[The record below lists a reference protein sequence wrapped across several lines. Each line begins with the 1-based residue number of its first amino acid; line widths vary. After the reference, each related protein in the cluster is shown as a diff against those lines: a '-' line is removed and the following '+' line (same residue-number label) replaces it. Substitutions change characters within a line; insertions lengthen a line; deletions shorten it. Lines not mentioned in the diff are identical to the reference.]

1 MTPSVP
7 MTVTVFGAGAWGTA
21 VASHIAQKHA
31 VVLWGRDAAAISHL
45 NTHHENPRYLPD
57 VALSPTLKATDQFS
71 LAAQHADGE
80 QGLWVL
86 GTPMS
91 ALRSTLAQ
99 LLQYKPVGQWPA
111 LIWLCKGFEV
121 GTGLMPHQVVQDVV
135 GQAIG
140 GALSGPSFALEVAKQ
155 LPCAL
160 TIGSADV
167 TVQHAA
173 VRAVHHGMMR
183 VYAHEDI
190 IGVEVGGAVKNIMAV
205 ATGICDGLQLGLNA
219 RAALITRGMAEM
231 RRLAMALGAQSDTLN
246 GLSGFGDLIL
256 TCTGDLSRN
265 RRVGL
270 MMAQGLSLDDILKQL
285 GQVAEGVRCAPV
297 VRDLAQRLG
306 IDMPI
311 TQAVCQVLFEG
322 VDLPQA
328 LKQMFSREPKS
339 ESN

>member
-1 MTPSVP
+1 M
-7 MTVTVFGAGAWGTA
+7 
-21 VASHIAQKHA
+21 
-31 VVLWGRDAAAISHL
+31 
-45 NTHHENPRYLPD
+45 
-57 VALSPTLKATDQFS
+57 
-71 LAAQHADGE
+71 
-80 QGLWVL
+80 
-86 GTPMS
+86 
-91 ALRSTLAQ
+91 
-99 LLQYKPVGQWPA
+99 
-111 LIWLCKGFEV
+111 
-121 GTGLMPHQVVQDVV
+121 
-135 GQAIG
+135 
-140 GALSGPSFALEVAKQ
+140 
-155 LPCAL
+155 
-160 TIGSADV
+160 
-167 TVQHAA
+167 
-173 VRAVHHGMMR
+173 
-183 VYAHEDI
+183 
-190 IGVEVGGAVKNIMAV
+190 EVGGAVKNIMAV